1 MNDVIAKLL
10 RLKTPIKVAIP
21 FGVLA
26 VIGVLYYILF
36 YMDLSDAI
44 TAQQSRAKALQGE
57 RESYEKRKKEYVA
70 FREELRKLQDEQR
83 ELLKAL
89 PKKAELPSFLQNV
102 QEQAELAGLEVAR
115 AGFGSEV
122 PEQDL
127 YVKIPIQ
134 MEVRGSFHALTKF
147 LKNVA
152 ELRRIVNVE
161 DIKLIVE
168 RKDNSDETKLRA
180 TFVAATFR
188 YNERGGS

>member
-1 MNDVIAKLL
+1 MNDIIAKLL

-21 FGVLA
+21 FGVVV

-44 TAQQSRAKALQGE
+44 TAQQSRSKALQGE

-89 PKKAELPSFLQNV
+89 PKKAELPTFLQNV
-102 QEQAELAGLEVAR
+102 QEQAELAGLEVVR

-134 MEVRGSFHALTKF
+134 MEVRGGFHALTKF

-161 DIKLIVE
+161 DIKLSVE
-168 RKDNSDETKLRA
+168 RKENDETKLRA
-180 TFVAATFR
+180 SFIAATFR
-188 YNERGGS
+188 YNEKGGG